1 MAIQLMLLRI
11 LLLAIVAASLPAGAA
26 GPSKIEIPS
35 RSSTSLF
42 EGHQGKQK
50 TEIQFDP
57 SSGIVTIKLLVQDPQ
72 GYFIPNIRR
81 DNFVV
86 YENGVRQTNLDVG
99 IERAAAS
106 LALLVEVGGQFQR
119 VNKIL
124 GVEVENAC
132 SQLLE
137 ELGQEDKLAIFK
149 YGDTV
154 VQLADFSQPRE
165 TLSRAI
171 SLLGTPSNQA
181 NLYDALI
188 FTLERI
194 RPIVGRKSIV
204 LVSSGTDTFSKA
216 KYEDVLDSVKKSDA
230 PIYIIGLARIIQS
243 TPNPSGID
251 VPSVKMDWKR
261 ANHDLSEIAKRS
273 GGRLYLP
280 ESTSHLSVLYDDILE
295 NLKVRYVIKY
305 KSSSGDDPSR
315 PRKVRVALVDSKT
328 GKPLEIVDSKGK
340 RIRAKVIAEQT
351 YTPSTSVQPRTSL
364 EGQR

>member
-1 MAIQLMLLRI
+1 MMLPHI
-11 LLLAIVAASLPAGAA
+11 LLLAVVSLPASAA

-42 EGHQGKQK
+42 EGRQGKQK
-50 TEIQFDP
+50 TEIQFEP
-57 SSGIVTIKLLVQDPQ
+57 STGIVTMKLLVQDPQ

-86 YENGVRQTNLDVG
+86 YENGVRQTNLNVE

-106 LALLVEVGGQFQR
+106 LALLVEIGGQFQR
-119 VNKIL
+119 ANKIL

-132 SQLLE
+132 SQLLA
-137 ELGQEDKLAIFK
+137 ELGKEDKLAIFK

-165 TLSRAI
+165 TLNHAI
-171 SLLGTPSNQA
+171 TLLGTPSDQA

-194 RPIVGRKSIV
+194 RSIVGRKSII
-204 LVSSGTDTFSKA
+204 LISSGIDTFSKS
-216 KYEDVLDSVKKSDA
+216 KYEDVLEAVKKSDA
-230 PIYIIGLARIIQS
+230 PIYIIGFARIIQS

-251 VPSVKMDWKR
+251 VPSVKIDWKR
-261 ANHDLSEIAKRS
+261 VNHDLSEIAKRS

-280 ESTSHLSVLYDDILE
+280 ENTSHLSVLYDDILE

-305 KSSSGDDPSR
+305 KSSSSDDLSL
-315 PRKVRVALVDSKT
+315 PRKVRVALADPRT

-340 RIRAKVIAEQT
+340 TIRAKVIAEQT
-351 YTPSTSVQPRTSL
+351 FTPSASVERRTSV